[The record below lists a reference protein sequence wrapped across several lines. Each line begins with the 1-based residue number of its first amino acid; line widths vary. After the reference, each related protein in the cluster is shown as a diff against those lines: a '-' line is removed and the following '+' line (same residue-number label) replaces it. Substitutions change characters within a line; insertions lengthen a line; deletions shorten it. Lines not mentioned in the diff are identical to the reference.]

1 MSASQSTAPDG
12 ARKRVRILV
21 ADDQAVNRKLTTRQ
35 LERLGFTV
43 DMAEN
48 GREAVE
54 AMGRTEYDLVFM
66 DCHMPEM
73 DGFTATEE
81 IRRREKKGRRTPIVA
96 LTASV
101 VGPERERCAA
111 AGMDDYLTKPVRE
124 PDLLRVLSQWV
135 LDARPAID
143 SAKTKG
149 LQEIGDADD
158 DVLNEVIGIYLGEAP
173 KRVDGIRKAIAEQDA
188 MHLAGESHALR
199 SSSGNVGATRV
210 TDLCTRL
217 EAIGRAGG
225 TDGAAE
231 IFLQLESEYARAE
244 DALRK
249 LRQT

>member
-1 MSASQSTAPDG
+1 MSATQSTAPDG

-21 ADDQAVNRKLTTRQ
+21 ADDQAVNRKLTARQ

-54 AMGRTEYDLVFM
+54 ALGRAEYDLVFM

-81 IRRREKKGRRTPIVA
+81 IRRRESKGRRTPIVA

-101 VGPERERCAA
+101 VGPERDRCTA

-143 SAKTKG
+143 SAKTDI
-149 LQEIGDADD
+149 LQQIGDDD
-158 DVLNEVIGIYLGEAP
+158 GVLAEVTSIYLGEAP
-173 KRVDGIRKAIAEQDA
+173 ARIDGIRRAIAERDA
-188 MHLAGESHALR
+188 RRLAGEAHALR

-210 TDLCTRL
+210 ADLCLRL
-217 EAIGRAGG
+217 EAIGSAGG
-225 TDGAAE
+225 IDGAAE
-231 IFLQLESEYARAE
+231 ILLHLESEYARAE

-249 LRQT
+249 LRQA